1 MKYDIELPY
10 DSGPIKHE
18 LPPLHDVNEIA
29 AELGFDALAALMHE
43 TALEK
48 GFWPEKYYDNVP
60 RGGDSLSYKA
70 EVTEEAICT
79 KLALVHSEVTEV
91 LEAIRKSQGEE
102 KVVEE
107 MADVII
113 RLLDLYAAMKNT
125 GQVDSSLDDVVQS
138 KMRKNALRPKLHGNR
153 F

>member
-1 MKYDIELPY
+1 MIEQELPL
-10 DSGPIKHE
+10 D
-18 LPPLHDVNEIA
+18 LPPLHEKNEIA

-43 TALEK
+43 TAVSK
-48 GFWPEKYYDNVP
+48 GFWPDKYYDYIKP
-60 RGGDSLSYKA
+60 D
-70 EVTEEAICT
+70 VTEEAICT
-79 KLALVHSEVTEV
+79 KLALVHSEVTEI

-113 RLLDLYAAMKNT
+113 RLLDLYAALKNT
-125 GQVDSSLDDVVQS
+125 GQVDSSLDSVVQS
-138 KMRKNALRPKLHGNR
+138 KMKKNEQRPKLHGNR

>member
-1 MKYDIELPY
+1 MTQMDLP
-10 DSGPIKHE
+10 GM
-18 LPPLHDVNEIA
+18 PPLHDVNEIA
-29 AELGFDALAALMHE
+29 AEVGLDAMAALMHE
-43 TALEK
+43 TAMDK
-48 GFWPEKYYDNVP
+48 GFWPVKYYENAVHDGEP
-60 RGGDSLSYKA
+60 TAY
-70 EVTEEAICT
+70 VTEEAIGV

-113 RLLDLYAAMKNT
+113 RLLDLYAALKNT
-125 GQVDSSLDDVVQS
+125 GQIDSSLDDVLQL
-138 KMRKNALRPKLHGNR
+138 KMNKNTMRPKLHGNR